1 MARFRYRAFN
11 AEGSSVEGALVA
23 DTEREAARALERRG
37 LTVVAVEADLS
48 DGGANKNRRVAKL
61 RQRDLSLAFHELATL
76 LVAGVGLAEA
86 VSAQVRGAR
95 HPRLLAAFES
105 VAIALR
111 QGQAFSDA
119 LEASGLPL
127 PRYAAVVVRSG
138 EKSGLLG
145 QALRDVVG
153 QMEFDQAV
161 SQEMRQAL
169 TYPAVLVFAGLGAV
183 IMMFTFVVPK
193 FASLL
198 KHDANLPWLALAVLR
213 TGMFLHEWYWLVALV
228 MAALVLWVVR
238 VLRIPAPRARLLEAM
253 ERLPVLGIWR
263 VEAETAAWARVLG
276 TLLANKVTLME
287 ALALARSS
295 VLAPGRQ
302 ARLDEVSRQV
312 RAGTTLADALEEQQ
326 TLSPTGYN
334 LIRVGERSGELPA
347 MLQTLAHLSETAGR
361 ARIKQFLALIE
372 PAAIL
377 LIGGAVGLIMTGII
391 LAITAANDVVV

>member
-11 AEGSSVEGALVA
+11 AEGAALEGTLDAA
-23 DTEREAARALERRG
+23 TEREVARVLERRG
-37 LTVVAVEADLS
+37 LTVVLVEADLTQPGS
-48 DGGANKNRRVAKL
+48 RKSRRDSKL

-86 VSAQVRGAR
+86 VAAQVRGAR

-105 VAIALR
+105 IAIALR

-127 PRYAAVVVRSG
+127 PRYAVVVVRSG

-145 QALRDVVG
+145 QALRDVVA

-169 TYPAVLVFAGLGAV
+169 TYPAVLVVAGLGAV

-198 KHDANLPWLALAVLR
+198 KNDTNLPWLALAVLR
-213 TGMFLHEWYWLVALV
+213 TGMFLREWYWLVI
-228 MAALVLWVVR
+228 LVLAILIAWIVR
-238 VLRIPAPRARLLEAM
+238 VLRIPARRARLLEAM
-253 ERLPVLGIWR
+253 ERLPVIGLWR
-263 VEAETAAWARVLG
+263 VEAETASWARVLG

-302 ARLDEVSRQV
+302 ARLEEVSRQV

-334 LIRVGERSGELPA
+334 LIRVGERSGELPT

-361 ARIKQFLALIE
+361 ARIKQFLALLE

-391 LAITAANDVVV
+391 LAITAANDVV

>member
-1 MARFRYRAFN
+1 M
-11 AEGSSVEGALVA
+11 LVGTLDA
-23 DTEREAARALERRG
+23 ATEREVARLLERRG
-37 LTVVAVEADLS
+37 LTVVKVEDDVPKLS
-48 DGGANKNRRVAKL
+48 ATPGKRSAKL

-86 VSAQVRGAR
+86 VAAQVRGAR
-95 HPRLLAAFES
+95 HPQIVAAFES
-105 VAIALR
+105 ISVALR
-111 QGQAFSDA
+111 RGHPFSDA
-119 LEASGLPL
+119 LESSGLPL
-127 PRYAAVVVRSG
+127 PRYAVVVVRSG

-169 TYPAVLVFAGLGAV
+169 TYPAVLVVAGLGAV

-193 FASLL
+193 FATLL
-198 KHDANLPWLALAVLR
+198 KNDANLPWLALAVLR
-213 TGMFLHEWYWLVALV
+213 TGMFLHQWYWLVALV
-228 MAALVLWVVR
+228 LAGLVAWIVR
-238 VLRIPAPRARLLEAM
+238 VLRNPARRARLLEAM
-253 ERLPVLGIWR
+253 ERLPVLGVWR
-263 VEAETAAWARVLG
+263 VEAETASWARVLG
-276 TLLANKVTLME
+276 TLLANKVTLMD

-302 ARLDEVSRQV
+302 ARLEEVSRQV
-312 RAGTTLADALEEQQ
+312 RAGATLADALEEQQ

-334 LIRVGERSGELPA
+334 LIRVGERSGELPT

-361 ARIKQFLALIE
+361 ARIKQFLALLE

-391 LAITAANDVVV
+391 LAITAANDVV

>member
-11 AEGSSVEGALVA
+11 ADGAALEGTLDAA
-23 DTEREAARALERRG
+23 TEREVARLLERRG
-37 LTVVAVEADLS
+37 LTVVEVEAELTQA
-48 DGGANKNRRVAKL
+48 GATKGRRVTKL

-86 VSAQVRGAR
+86 VAAQVRGAR
-95 HPRLLAAFES
+95 HPLLLTAFES
-105 VAIALR
+105 IAVALR
-111 QGQAFSDA
+111 QGHAFSDA

-127 PRYAAVVVRSG
+127 PRYAVVVVRSG

-145 QALRDVVG
+145 QALRDVVA
-153 QMEFDQAV
+153 QMEFDQSV

-169 TYPAVLVFAGLGAV
+169 TYPAVLVIAGLGAV

-198 KHDANLPWLALAVLR
+198 KNDTNLPWLALAVLR
-213 TGMFLHEWYWLVALV
+213 TGMFLHEWYWLVL
-228 MAALVLWVVR
+228 LVLTVLVTWIVR
-238 VLRIPAPRARLLEAM
+238 VLRIPARRARLLEAM
-253 ERLPVLGIWR
+253 ERLPVIGLWR
-263 VEAETAAWARVLG
+263 VEAETASWARVLG

-302 ARLDEVSRQV
+302 ARLEEVSRQV

-334 LIRVGERSGELPA
+334 LIRVGERSGELPT

-361 ARIKQFLALIE
+361 ARIKQFLALLE

-391 LAITAANDVVV
+391 LAITAANDVV

>member
-11 AEGSSVEGALVA
+11 AEGSAVEGAIVA
-23 DTEREAARALERRG
+23 ETEREAARVLERRG
-37 LTVVAVEADLS
+37 LTVVAVEAEV
-48 DGGANKNRRVAKL
+48 GQAGAIKNRRVAKL

-86 VSAQVRGAR
+86 VAAQVRGAR
-95 HPRLLAAFES
+95 HPRLLVAFEGVS
-105 VAIALR
+105 LALR

-119 LEASGLPL
+119 LEASGLPF
-127 PRYAAVVVRSG
+127 PRYAAVLVRSG

-145 QALRDVVG
+145 QALRDVVA
-153 QMEFDQAV
+153 QMEFDQSV

-198 KHDANLPWLALAVLR
+198 KNDANLPFLALAVLR
-213 TGMFLHEWYWLVALV
+213 TGMFLREWYWLVALIL
-228 MAALVLWVVR
+228 AALVAWVVGI
-238 VLRIPAPRARLLEAM
+238 LRMPARRARLLESM
-253 ERLPVLGIWR
+253 ERLPVIGLWR
-263 VEAETAAWARVLG
+263 VEAETAGWARVLG
-276 TLLANKVTLME
+276 TLLSNKVSLME
-287 ALALARSS
+287 ALALAQSS
-295 VLAPGRQ
+295 VLAPGRK
-302 ARLDEVSRQV
+302 ARLEEVSRQV

-326 TLSPTGYN
+326 TLNPTGYN

-361 ARIKQFLALIE
+361 ARIKQFLALLE

-377 LIGGAVGLIMTGII
+377 MIGGAV
-391 LAITAANDVVV
+391 